1 MTISRRDA
9 LLGATAAVA
18 VAGVPGVA
26 LAIKAAG
33 AKAALAGDPDADLLA
48 LSDRLAPAL
57 AAWTESRR
65 RFNNTQ
71 YEADRTMPL
80 EQPWLVGRTPAE
92 QARKQAIYHRH
103 MEAHGVQ
110 TLGRECAKLEG
121 ECGDL
126 SAAVLRTRARTPA
139 GIIRKLALV
148 PYGRGSYLGPHWAM
162 AYGEPDPV
170 AFVVGSIRRD
180 LESLAADLERL
191 TAGMQS

>member
-1 MTISRRDA
+1 
-9 LLGATAAVA
+9 
-18 VAGVPGVA
+18 
-26 LAIKAAG
+26 
-33 AKAALAGDPDADLLA
+33 
-48 LSDRLAPAL
+48 
-57 AAWTESRR
+57 
-65 RFNNTQ
+65 
-71 YEADRTMPL
+71 MPL

-110 TLGRECAKLEG
+110 TLGRECAKLEE

-180 LESLAADLERL
+180 LESLAADFDRL
-191 TAGMQS
+191 IGGMQS